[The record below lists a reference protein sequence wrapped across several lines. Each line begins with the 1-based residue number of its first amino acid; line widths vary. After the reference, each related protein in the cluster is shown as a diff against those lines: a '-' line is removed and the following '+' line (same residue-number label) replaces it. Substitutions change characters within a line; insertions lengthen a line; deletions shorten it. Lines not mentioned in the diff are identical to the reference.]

1 MRYRKLS
8 LTGDYTFGSGQLDFL
23 RDTPETVAQ
32 AVKTSLLLWVGEWY
46 LNIEE
51 GTPYMQ
57 GILGKHDQELAEI
70 TLQDRITQVQ
80 GVTGIESF
88 SASLDRET
96 RRMSVSATIN
106 TLYGVTKLQVQN
118 YANY

>member
-8 LTGDYTFGSGQLDFL
+8 PTGDYTFGSGQLNFFIN
-23 RDTPETVAQ
+23 TPEAVAQ
-32 AVKTSLLLWVGEWY
+32 AVKTSLLLWIGEWY

-57 GILGKHDQELAEI
+57 GILGKHTQATMDATI
-70 TLQDRITQVQ
+70 KKRIGSVQ
-80 GVTGIESF
+80 GVTSIDNYVS
-88 SASLDRET
+88 SIDPET
-96 RRMSVSATIN
+96 RKASVSATLN
-106 TLYGVTKLQVQN
+106 TIYGVTPLQVQN